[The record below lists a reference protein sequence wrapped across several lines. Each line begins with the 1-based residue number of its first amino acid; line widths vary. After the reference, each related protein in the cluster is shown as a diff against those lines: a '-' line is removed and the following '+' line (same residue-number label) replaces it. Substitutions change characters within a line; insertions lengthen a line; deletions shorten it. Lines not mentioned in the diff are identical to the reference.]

1 MNELFT
7 FGHSDHE
14 QEHFLALLRPLG
26 IAVVA
31 DVRSSPYSSRFPQFN
46 REGLQANLR
55 RVGVQYVFLGNEL
68 GARRSEPEC
77 YVNGQAIYERI
88 AETPSF
94 KHAFIAWFREQLK
107 CASRCFVQKVIDC
120 HRAILVC
127 RYLKAAV
134 PSISHIRGDG
144 CWKHQQLEG
153 RLLQQFELAETR
165 ISSATRPKCSTPHTS
180 QSQSASPTKRRPS
193 CNREPAS
200 SSEHDSVVH
209 DWLHQEIGRE
219 FFTKLKEAGVR
230 RLVDIRLNNKSQL
243 AGFTKQE
250 DLAYFLQE
258 IGVIET
264 CTTRSRADTRHSGRL
279 QKEESRLAN
288 LRNGIPQAYRRPARR
303 EHRAEGTA

>member
-7 FGHSDHE
+7 IGHSDHE

-46 REGLQANLR
+46 REGLQAILR

-94 KHAFIAWFREQLK
+94 KHGIHRVVQGATQMRLALL
-107 CASRCFVQKVIDC
+107 CAEKDPIDC

-144 CWKHQQLEG
+144 SLESHQQLEG
-153 RLLQQFELAETR
+153 RLLQQFELPNKDLLRNPAEMLDAAYERQGKR
-165 ISSATRPKCSTPHTS
+165 I
-180 QSQSASPTKRRPS
+180 
-193 CNREPAS
+193 
-200 SSEHDSVVH
+200 
-209 DWLHQEIGRE
+209 
-219 FFTKLKEAGVR
+219 
-230 RLVDIRLNNKSQL
+230 
-243 AGFTKQE
+243 
-250 DLAYFLQE
+250 AY
-258 IGVIET
+258 
-264 CTTRSRADTRHSGRL
+264 
-279 QKEESRLAN
+279 KEETVLQ
-288 LRNGIPQAYRRPARR
+288 P
-303 EHRAEGTA
+303 